1 MAATQVTPQQDEAI
15 LVDYAQPETPVH
27 FLQEVIDESERRLK
41 IQVDRFEF
49 QQRRAKMFAKS
60 KLFGIKE
67 TDPDEAIA
75 QAMVRIELGESM
87 GFSPAE
93 SLQGIYIINGQTAI
107 SSALRAARM
116 AAAGYS
122 WDIDWH
128 RDLDGECHGCTLFLR
143 FKGSQ
148 MVDREGEPVTV
159 SFLRRDA
166 ERMMTTMWGEARGEK
181 KRVSILEK
189 DNWKM
194 SPANMY
200 FARAVT
206 NAQRFYAPHVLSA
219 NLPSIEEVD
228 DFENR
233 NERPADIPDGGS
245 RRAQQEV
252 AERRIRELTEQNR
265 ALGINTEADP
275 PTTPRPDPAQQPGE
289 DTLQSRIGEAAFQAG
304 AEAGATSRVATKPTF
319 GSKFK
324 HGDKG

>member
-1 MAATQVTPQQDEAI
+1 MAATQVVPQHEEAI
-15 LVDYAQPETPVH
+15 PVEQVQPETPVH

-143 FKGSQ
+143 FKGRQ
-148 MVDREGEPVTV
+148 MVDRQGEPVKV

-166 ERMMTTMWGEARGEK
+166 ERMLTTIWGEARGEK

-228 DFENR
+228 DGAEAR

-245 RRAQQEV
+245 RQAQREV

-265 ALGINTEADP
+265 AMGISTEDGKSNPTPEPTSEDGDDP
-275 PTTPRPDPAQQPGE
+275 RSILSPDAPAA
-289 DTLQSRIGEAAFQAG
+289 T
-304 AEAGATSRVATKPTF
+304 TSRVASKPTF

-324 HGDKG
+324 PESKG